1 MQKLFLSE
9 ACVCLYQWFKATS
22 TFIQM
27 IYFQNFDRENR
38 LLFSNCSFATS
49 FLYLAEMILINLKSF
64 TYRKKADKTLWINV
78 SILCQNYVNVIFS
91 IEKKTDLSK
100 MEKRIQSLSPYV
112 PKQTFSALLKMDPG
126 FDKWLT

>member
-9 ACVCLYQWFKATS
+9 ACVCFYQWFKATS

-49 FLYLAEMILINLKSF
+49 FLYLAEMILTNLKSF
-64 TYRKKADKTLWINV
+64 TYRKKADKTFWINV

-91 IEKKTDLSK
+91 IEKKTDPSK

>member
-9 ACVCLYQWFKATS
+9 ACVCFYQWFKATS

-49 FLYLAEMILINLKSF
+49 FLYLAEMILTNLKSF
-64 TYRKKADKTLWINV
+64 TYRKKADKTFWINV

-100 MEKRIQSLSPYV
+100 MEKRIQSLSLYV

>member
-64 TYRKKADKTLWINV
+64 TYRKKADKIFWTNV

-126 FDKWLT
+126 FDKWLN